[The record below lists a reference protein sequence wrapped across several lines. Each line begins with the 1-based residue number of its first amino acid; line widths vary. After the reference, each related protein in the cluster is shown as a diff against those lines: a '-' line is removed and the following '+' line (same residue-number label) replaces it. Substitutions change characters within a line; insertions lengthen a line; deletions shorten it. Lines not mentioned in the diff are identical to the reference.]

1 MKRTTVA
8 ELENLIRGLEYRL
21 DRLDKKPEEVKSNQP
36 SRLKKV
42 LSCFPTLKR
51 VEGGLLILS
60 SRQAHPEV

>member
-8 ELENLIRGLEYRL
+8 ELEILITGLENRVSKL
-21 DRLDKKPEEVKSNQP
+21 EKVKSNKP
-36 SRLKKV
+36 SRLKTV

-60 SRQAHPEV
+60 SRQTRPDA